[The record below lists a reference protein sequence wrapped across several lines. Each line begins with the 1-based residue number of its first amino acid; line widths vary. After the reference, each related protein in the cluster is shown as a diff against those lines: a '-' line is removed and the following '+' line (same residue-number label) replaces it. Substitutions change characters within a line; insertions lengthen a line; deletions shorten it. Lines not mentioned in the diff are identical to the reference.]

1 MKRIVLFWSALWC
14 VLFLLFPLTIALA
27 AGKIGVIVVDLQGD
41 FTLWKNGSL
50 AVPGSDE
57 AYVKKV
63 EEATRCLKRAGL
75 VIFGSQDWHPQDHV
89 SFFTNHPGTKP
100 FQAIPIEGR
109 SQVLWPPHCVQGT
122 ENARVLV
129 DNNLFLALVKK
140 GQDPRYDSYSAFQD
154 DGGYKTEM
162 DSILRENQI
171 GTLVVY
177 GIATDYCVK
186 ATALDAIAAGYKV
199 IVIEDLCRGVA
210 PDTSKQAW
218 EEMRK
223 KGVIVM
229 KEADPLRIKSTLYQP
244 G

>member
-1 MKRIVLFWSALWC
+1 MKGILVFSMICFAM
-14 VLFLLFPLTIALA
+14 LLLSPARMALA
-27 AGKIGVIVVDLQGD
+27 AGKIGVIVVDVQGD

-63 EEATRCLKRAGL
+63 EEVTHCLKRAGL
-75 VIFGSQDWHPQDHV
+75 VIFGSQDWHPEDHV
-89 SFFTNHPGTKP
+89 SFYVNHPGAKP
-100 FQAIPIEGR
+100 FQAIPIGGR
-109 SQVLWPPHCVQGT
+109 TQVLWPPHCVQGT

-140 GQDPRYDSYSAFQD
+140 GQDPKYDSYSAFQD
-154 DGGYKTEM
+154 DGGCKTEM
-162 DSILRENQI
+162 DAILKQNQVR
-171 GTLVVY
+171 TLVVY

-210 PDTSKQAW
+210 PETSKQAW
-218 EEMRK
+218 EEMK
-223 KGVIVM
+223 GKGVMVM
-229 KEADPLRIKSTLYQP
+229 KEADPLRIKSTLYHP

>member
-1 MKRIVLFWSALWC
+1 MKRFVLFWLALLC
-14 VLFLLFPLTIALA
+14 VLFLSSPPSIVLA

-57 AYVKKV
+57 AYVKKG
-63 EEATRCLKRAGL
+63 EEATKCLKRAGL
-75 VIFGSQDWHPQDHV
+75 VIFGSQDWHPEDHV
-89 SFFTNHPGTKP
+89 SFYTNHPGTKP
-100 FQAIPIEGR
+100 FQAIQIEGR
-109 SQVLWPPHCVQGT
+109 TQVLWPPHCVQGT

-129 DNNLFLALVKK
+129 DNNLFLAIVRK

-154 DGGYKTEM
+154 DGGCKTEM
-162 DSILRENQI
+162 NAILKENEI

-186 ATALDAIAAGYKV
+186 ATALDAIASGYKV

-210 PDTSKQAW
+210 PETSKQAW
-218 EEMRK
+218 EEMRG